1 MEWWARALRAL
12 GPPYGEVTM
21 ATNDTITFF
30 HSPNTRSSGVR
41 ILLEELNAPYE
52 LRAVNMKAG
61 EQRKPAYLAVNP
73 MGKVPAI
80 LHRGALVTEQV
91 AIYIYLA
98 DLFPRAKLAPALDDP
113 KRGPYLRWLVYY
125 GSCFEPAVVDR
136 AMKREPGQLA
146 MVPYGDYDTML
157 NTLTGQLAKGP
168 YLLGNQISAADVLWG
183 TALTWTTM
191 FKLVPE
197 LPVIKDY
204 IGRLGARPSVAK
216 VKDLDGKLSAEHEAA
231 ASRVG

>member
-1 MEWWARALRAL
+1 MSID
-12 GPPYGEVTM
+12 
-21 ATNDTITFF
+21 DTITFF
-30 HSPNTRSSGVR
+30 HAPNTRSSGTRV
-41 ILLEELNAPYE
+41 LLEELGAPYK
-52 LRAVNMKAG
+52 LHAINMKAG

-80 LHRGALVTEQV
+80 LHRGGLVTEQV
-91 AIYIYLA
+91 AIFIYLA
-98 DLFPRAKLAPALDDP
+98 DLFPRAGLAPALDDRL
-113 KRGPYLRWLVYY
+113 RGPYLRWLAYY

-168 YLLGNQISAADVLWG
+168 YLLGERLSAADVLWG

-204 IGRLGARPSVAK
+204 IGRLGARPAVGK
-216 VKDLDGKLSAEHEAA
+216 VNALDAALAAEHEAA
-231 ASRVG
+231 VKQAAAAS

>member
-1 MEWWARALRAL
+1 MSQD
-12 GPPYGEVTM
+12 
-21 ATNDTITFF
+21 DTIVFF
-30 HSPNTRSSGVR
+30 HSPNTRSSGARV
-41 ILLEELNAPYE
+41 LLEELNAPYE
-52 LRAVNMKAG
+52 LRAINMKAG
-61 EQRKPAYLAVNP
+61 DQRRPAYLAVNP

-80 LHRGALVTEQV
+80 RHRGELVTEQV
-91 AIYIYLA
+91 AIFIYLA
-98 DLFPRAKLAPALDDP
+98 DLFPQAKLAPALDDRL
-113 KRGPYLRWLVYY
+113 RGPYLRWLAYY
-125 GSCFEPAVVDR
+125 GACFEPAVVDR
-136 AMKREPGQLA
+136 AMKRDPGHLA

-168 YLLGNQISAADVLWG
+168 YLLGERLSAADVLWG

-216 VKDLDGKLSAEHEAA
+216 VKALDAKLAAEHEAA
-231 ASRVG
+231 VKQAAAAS